1 MDDFGDTYSMEYKIR
16 ELKLEEAKV
25 LDTFLYEAIYIPQGV
40 ASPSKEIINKPELQI
55 YVEEFGSKNGD
66 LCFVAEVDSLIVGA
80 VWVRIMNDY
89 GHIDDETPS
98 FAISL
103 LKDYR
108 NYGIGTALM
117 KKMLE
122 ELRNKGY
129 NKASL
134 AVQKVNYA
142 VGMYKKVGFEIIDEN
157 EEEYIMICQL

>member
-1 MDDFGDTYSMEYKIR
+1 MEYKIR

-40 ASPSKEIINKPELQI
+40 ASPSKEIINKPVLQI

>member
-1 MDDFGDTYSMEYKIR
+1 MEYKIR

-129 NKASL
+129 KKASL

>member
-1 MDDFGDTYSMEYKIR
+1 MEYKIR

-25 LDTFLYEAIYIPQGV
+25 LDTFLYEAKYIPQGV

-129 NKASL
+129 KKASL